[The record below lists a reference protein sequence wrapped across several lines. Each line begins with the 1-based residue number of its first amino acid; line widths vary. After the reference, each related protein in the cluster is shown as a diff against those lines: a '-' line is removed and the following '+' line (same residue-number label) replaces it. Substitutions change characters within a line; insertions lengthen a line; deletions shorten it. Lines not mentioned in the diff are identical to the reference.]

1 MNEFFDKTKQ
11 ELRAKKEFVYEQW
24 RRVLCLAVV
33 DTDIS
38 DNENQPKDITSEQ
51 IRAVFNSGYKMAM
64 LQTRESLKAELYES
78 TNIDENRVIERLLTE
93 VEDRLATSKCI
104 VSFSKE
110 EDKELLSQSFRR
122 EAEFSSFLSESLS
135 TWDVMAM

>member
-24 RRVLCLAVV
+24 RRVLCLVVV

-78 TNIDENRVIERLLTE
+78 TNMDEKRVIERLLTE

-122 EAEFSSFLSESLS
+122 EAEFSRYLSESLS

>member
-11 ELRAKKEFVYEQW
+11 EIRAKKEFVFQQW
-24 RRVLCLAVV
+24 RRVLCQALV

-38 DNENQPKDITSEQ
+38 DNENQPNDITSEQ

-78 TNIDENRVIERLLTE
+78 INIDEKRIVERLLTE
-93 VEDRLATSKCI
+93 VEDRLATSKCF
-104 VSFSKE
+104 VSYSKE
-110 EDKELLSQSFRR
+110 EDKEILSQSFRR
-122 EAEFSSFLSESLS
+122 DAEFSRYLSESLS

>member
-11 ELRAKKEFVYEQW
+11 EIRAKKEFVFQQW
-24 RRVLCLAVV
+24 RRALCLAVV

-51 IRAVFNSGYKMAM
+51 IRAVFNNGYKMAM

-78 TNIDENRVIERLLTE
+78 INIDEKRIVERLLSE
-93 VEDRLATSKCI
+93 VEDRLATSKCF
-104 VSFSKE
+104 VSYSKE
-110 EDKELLSQSFRR
+110 EDKEILSQSFRR
-122 EAEFSSFLSESLS
+122 DAEFSRYLSESLS
-135 TWDVMAM
+135 TWDALAM

>member
-11 ELRAKKEFVYEQW
+11 EIRAKKEFVFQQW

-38 DNENQPKDITSEQ
+38 DNENQPKNITSEQ

-78 TNIDENRVIERLLTE
+78 TNIDEKRVIERLLTE

-104 VSFSKE
+104 VSYSKE
-110 EDKELLSQSFRR
+110 EDKEMLSQSFRR
-122 EAEFSSFLSESLS
+122 EAEFSRYLSESLS

>member
-11 ELRAKKEFVYEQW
+11 EIRAKKEFVFQQW
-24 RRVLCLAVV
+24 RRALCLAVV

-51 IRAVFNSGYKMAM
+51 IRAVFNNGYKMAM

-78 TNIDENRVIERLLTE
+78 INMDEKRIVERLLTE
-93 VEDRLATSKCI
+93 VEDRLATSKCF
-104 VSFSKE
+104 VSYSKE
-110 EDKELLSQSFRR
+110 EDKEILSQSFRR
-122 EAEFSSFLSESLS
+122 DAEFSRYLSESLS
-135 TWDVMAM
+135 TWDALAM

>member
-78 TNIDENRVIERLLTE
+78 TNIDEKRVIERLLTE

-110 EDKELLSQSFRR
+110 EDKEMLSQSFRR
-122 EAEFSSFLSESLS
+122 EAEFSSYLSESLS

>member
-11 ELRAKKEFVYEQW
+11 EIRAKKEFVFQQW
-24 RRVLCLAVV
+24 RRALCLAVV

-51 IRAVFNSGYKMAM
+51 IRAVFNNGYKMAM

-78 TNIDENRVIERLLTE
+78 TNMDEKRIVERLLTE
-93 VEDRLATSKCI
+93 VEDRLATSKCF
-104 VSFSKE
+104 VSYSKE
-110 EDKELLSQSFRR
+110 EDKEILSQSFRR
-122 EAEFSSFLSESLS
+122 DAEFSRYLSESLS
-135 TWDVMAM
+135 TWDALAM

>member
-11 ELRAKKEFVYEQW
+11 EIRAKKEFVFQQW
-24 RRVLCLAVV
+24 RRVLCQALV

-38 DNENQPKDITSEQ
+38 DNENQPNDITSEQ

-78 TNIDENRVIERLLTE
+78 INIDEKRIVERLLTE
-93 VEDRLATSKCI
+93 VEDRLATSKCF
-104 VSFSKE
+104 VSYSKE
-110 EDKELLSQSFRR
+110 EDKEILSQSFRR
-122 EAEFSSFLSESLS
+122 EAEFSRYLSESLS
-135 TWDVMAM
+135 TWDVLAM

>member
-51 IRAVFNSGYKMAM
+51 IRAVFNNGYKMAM

-78 TNIDENRVIERLLTE
+78 INMDEKRIVERLLTE
-93 VEDRLATSKCI
+93 VEDRLATSKCF
-104 VSFSKE
+104 VSYSKE

-122 EAEFSSFLSESLS
+122 EAEFSRFLSESLS

>member
-11 ELRAKKEFVYEQW
+11 EIRAKKEFVYQQW

-38 DNENQPKDITSEQ
+38 DNQNQPASITSEQ

-78 TNIDENRVIERLLTE
+78 INIDEKRVIERLLTE
-93 VEDRLATSKCI
+93 VEDRLATSKCF

-110 EDKELLSQSFRR
+110 ADKELLSQSYRR
-122 EAEFSSFLSESLS
+122 EAEFSRYLSESLS
-135 TWDVMAM
+135 TWDVMDM

>member
-78 TNIDENRVIERLLTE
+78 TNIDEKRVIERLLTE

-122 EAEFSSFLSESLS
+122 EAEFSRFLSESLS

>member
-51 IRAVFNSGYKMAM
+51 IRAVFNNGYKMAM

-78 TNIDENRVIERLLTE
+78 INMDEKRIVERLLTE
-93 VEDRLATSKCI
+93 VEDRFATSKCF
-104 VSFSKE
+104 VSYSKE

-122 EAEFSSFLSESLS
+122 EAEFSRYLSESLS

>member
-11 ELRAKKEFVYEQW
+11 EIRAKKEFVFQQW
-24 RRVLCLAVV
+24 RRALCLAVV

-51 IRAVFNSGYKMAM
+51 IRTVFNNGYKMAM

-78 TNIDENRVIERLLTE
+78 INMDEKRIVERLLTE
-93 VEDRLATSKCI
+93 VEDRLATSKCF
-104 VSFSKE
+104 VSYSKE

-122 EAEFSSFLSESLS
+122 EAEFSRFLSESLS

>member
-11 ELRAKKEFVYEQW
+11 ELRAKKEFVFQQW

-78 TNIDENRVIERLLTE
+78 INIDEKRIVERLLTE
-93 VEDRLATSKCI
+93 VEDRLATSKCF
-104 VSFSKE
+104 VSYSKE
-110 EDKELLSQSFRR
+110 EDKEILSQSFRR
-122 EAEFSSFLSESLS
+122 DAEFSRYMSESLS
-135 TWDVMAM
+135 TWDVLAM

>member
-11 ELRAKKEFVYEQW
+11 EIRAKKEFVYQQW
-24 RRVLCLAVV
+24 RIVLCQAVV

-38 DNENQPKDITSEQ
+38 DNQNQPASITSEQ
-51 IRAVFNSGYKMAM
+51 IRAVFNNGYKMAM

-78 TNIDENRVIERLLTE
+78 INIDEKRVIERLLTE
-93 VEDRLATSKCI
+93 VEDRLATSKCL

-110 EDKELLSQSFRR
+110 ADKELLSQSFRR
-122 EAEFSSFLSESLS
+122 EAEFSRYLSESLS
-135 TWDVMAM
+135 TCDVMDM

>member
-11 ELRAKKEFVYEQW
+11 EIRAKKEFVFQQW
-24 RRVLCLAVV
+24 RRALCLAVV

-51 IRAVFNSGYKMAM
+51 IRAVFNNGYKMAM

-78 TNIDENRVIERLLTE
+78 INMDEKRIVERLLTE
-93 VEDRLATSKCI
+93 VEDRLATSKCF
-104 VSFSKE
+104 VSYSKE

-122 EAEFSSFLSESLS
+122 EAEFSRFLSESLS

>member
-1 MNEFFDKTKQ
+1 
-11 ELRAKKEFVYEQW
+11 
-24 RRVLCLAVV
+24 VLCLAVV

-51 IRAVFNSGYKMAM
+51 IRAVFNNGYKMAM

-78 TNIDENRVIERLLTE
+78 TNMDEKRVIERLLTE

-122 EAEFSSFLSESLS
+122 DAEFSRYLSESLS
-135 TWDVMAM
+135 TWDALAM

>member
-11 ELRAKKEFVYEQW
+11 EIRAKKEFVFQQW

-51 IRAVFNSGYKMAM
+51 IRAVFNNGYKMAM
-64 LQTRESLKAELYES
+64 LQTKYYLK
-78 TNIDENRVIERLLTE
+78 
-93 VEDRLATSKCI
+93 
-104 VSFSKE
+104 
-110 EDKELLSQSFRR
+110 
-122 EAEFSSFLSESLS
+122 
-135 TWDVMAM
+135 

>member
-78 TNIDENRVIERLLTE
+78 TNIDEKRVIERLLTE

-104 VSFSKE
+104 VSYSKE
-110 EDKELLSQSFRR
+110 EDKEMLSQSFRR
-122 EAEFSSFLSESLS
+122 EAEFSRYLSESLS

>member
-51 IRAVFNSGYKMAM
+51 IRAVFNNGYKMAM

-78 TNIDENRVIERLLTE
+78 TNMDEKRIVERLLTE
-93 VEDRLATSKCI
+93 VEDRLATSKCF
-104 VSFSKE
+104 VSYSKE

-122 EAEFSSFLSESLS
+122 EAEFSRYLSESLS

>member
-11 ELRAKKEFVYEQW
+11 EIRAKKEFVYEQW

-38 DNENQPKDITSEQ
+38 DNENQPKNITSEQ

-78 TNIDENRVIERLLTE
+78 INIDEKRIVERLLTE
-93 VEDRLATSKCI
+93 VEDRLATSKCF
-104 VSFSKE
+104 VSYSKE
-110 EDKELLSQSFRR
+110 EDKEILSQSFRR
-122 EAEFSSFLSESLS
+122 DAEFSRYMSESLS
-135 TWDVMAM
+135 TWDVLAM

>member
-11 ELRAKKEFVYEQW
+11 EIRAKKEFVFQQW
-24 RRVLCLAVV
+24 RRALCLAVV

-51 IRAVFNSGYKMAM
+51 IRAVFNNGYKMAM

-78 TNIDENRVIERLLTE
+78 TNIDEKRIVERLLTE
-93 VEDRLATSKCI
+93 VEDRLATSKCF
-104 VSFSKE
+104 VSYSKE
-110 EDKELLSQSFRR
+110 EDKEILSQSFRR
-122 EAEFSSFLSESLS
+122 DAEFSRYLSESLS

>member
-51 IRAVFNSGYKMAM
+51 IRAVFNNGYKMAM

-78 TNIDENRVIERLLTE
+78 TNMDEKRIVERLLTE
-93 VEDRLATSKCI
+93 VEDRLATSKCF
-104 VSFSKE
+104 VSYSKE

-122 EAEFSSFLSESLS
+122 EAEFSRFLSESLS

>member
-11 ELRAKKEFVYEQW
+11 EIRAKKEFVFQQW
-24 RRVLCLAVV
+24 RRALCLAVV

-78 TNIDENRVIERLLTE
+78 INIDEKRIVERLLSE
-93 VEDRLATSKCI
+93 VEDRLATSKCF
-104 VSFSKE
+104 VSYSKE
-110 EDKELLSQSFRR
+110 EDKEILSQSFRR
-122 EAEFSSFLSESLS
+122 DAEFSRYLSESLS
-135 TWDVMAM
+135 TWDVLAM

>member
-11 ELRAKKEFVYEQW
+11 EIRAKKEFVFQQW
-24 RRVLCLAVV
+24 RRVLCQALV

-38 DNENQPKDITSEQ
+38 DNENQPNDITSEQ

-78 TNIDENRVIERLLTE
+78 INIDEKRIVERLLSE
-93 VEDRLATSKCI
+93 VEDRL
-104 VSFSKE
+104 
-110 EDKELLSQSFRR
+110 DLLS
-122 EAEFSSFLSESLS
+122 
-135 TWDVMAM
+135 V

>member
-24 RRVLCLAVV
+24 RRVLCLVVV

-51 IRAVFNSGYKMAM
+51 IRAVFNNGYKMAM

-78 TNIDENRVIERLLTE
+78 TNMDEKRVIERLLTE

-122 EAEFSSFLSESLS
+122 EAEFSRYLSESLS

>member
-11 ELRAKKEFVYEQW
+11 EIRAKKEFVFQQW
-24 RRVLCLAVV
+24 RRVLCQALV

-38 DNENQPKDITSEQ
+38 DNENQPNDITSEQ

-78 TNIDENRVIERLLTE
+78 INIDEKRIVERLLTE
-93 VEDRLATSKCI
+93 VEDRLATSKCF
-104 VSFSKE
+104 VSYSKE
-110 EDKELLSQSFRR
+110 EDKEILSQSFRR
-122 EAEFSSFLSESLS
+122 DAEFSRYLSESLS
-135 TWDVMAM
+135 TWDALAM

>member
-24 RRVLCLAVV
+24 RRVLCQAVV

-38 DNENQPKDITSEQ
+38 DNENQPKNITSEQ
-51 IRAVFNSGYKMAM
+51 IRAVFNNGYKMAM

-78 TNIDENRVIERLLTE
+78 INIDEKRIVERLLSE
-93 VEDRLATSKCI
+93 VEDRLATSKCF
-104 VSFSKE
+104 VSYSKK
-110 EDKELLSQSFRR
+110 EDKEILSQSFRR
-122 EAEFSSFLSESLS
+122 DAEFSRYMSESLS
-135 TWDVMAM
+135 TWDVLAM